1 MKTKTLKYI
10 FVLLLTGISV
20 KGLAQLNPFQSMYY
34 QDRYLLNPAL
44 AGINKGLNVN
54 LDYLQQWSSFP
65 GTPKTASLTGDFSA
79 ADRVG
84 LGLNINDDQSGIIRS
99 TRAMAS
105 YAYHVPLSE
114 QGQHLNF
121 GLSLGIDDSRV
132 DYSKVN
138 GDLSDEQI
146 AVYNQLK
153 PYIDGN
159 VGVAYTSDRLL
170 LSGALPS
177 LKSTLFKAS
186 DTRFDAD
193 MLLFVGA
200 AAYKFTIPS
209 DYIDMELE
217 PMAVFRAVKGYTS
230 IMDAGFN
237 LAMKNYG
244 LNIQVMYH
252 SNQNTSVGFGV
263 NLQPVQLTFNY
274 NVETGA
280 LSSYT
285 NGSFE
290 LGLRLHM
297 PGK

>member
-10 FVLLLTGISV
+10 FALLLTGMSL
-20 KGLAQLNPFQSMYY
+20 KGFGQLNPFQSMYY

-44 AGINKGLNVN
+44 AGMNKGLNVN

-65 GTPKTASLTGDFSA
+65 GTPKTASLTADYSA
-79 ADRVG
+79 TDRVG
-84 LGLNINDDQSGIIRS
+84 LGLNVNDDQAGIIRT

-105 YAYHVPLSE
+105 YAYHLPMGEQNQQLS
-114 QGQHLNF
+114 F

-138 GDLSDEQI
+138 GDLSDEEI

-159 VGVAYTSDRLL
+159 MGIAYSSDRLL
-170 LSGALPS
+170 LSAALPS
-177 LKSTLFKAS
+177 LESTLFKAS
-186 DTRFDAD
+186 DSRFDAD
-193 MLLFVGA
+193 MLLFSSA

-217 PMAVFRAVKGYTS
+217 PMAVFRAVKGYTN
-230 IMDAGFN
+230 IVDAGFN

-244 LNIQVMYH
+244 LNMQAMYH
-252 SNQNTSVGFGV
+252 TNQNVSLGFGV
-263 NLQPVQLTFNY
+263 NLQAILLTFNY
-274 NVETGA
+274 NVETGP
-280 LSSYT
+280 LSTYT

-290 LGLRLHM
+290 LGMKLHLEN
-297 PGK
+297 K